1 MLPLMIVDDSNV
13 IRRKIDRF
21 NQKSKIF
28 KVVAMASNGRD
39 ALRKFG
45 IAQPKVVTMDLT
57 MPHMDGIECIEEL
70 MARDPSLHI
79 LVISALKDKAT
90 GIEALQKGASGFL
103 CKPFTERQL
112 EEALLELVEN
122 QYV

>member
-21 NQKSKIF
+21 NNASKRF
-28 KVVAMASNGRD
+28 CVVATASNGRD

-45 IAQPKVVTMDLT
+45 IARPKVITMDLT
-57 MPHMDGIECIEEL
+57 MPEMNGIDCIEAL
-70 MARDPSLHI
+70 IARDPDLQI
-79 LVISALKDKAT
+79 LVVSALSDKAT

-103 CKPFTERQL
+103 CKPFTEKQL
-112 EEALLELVEN
+112 EAALLELIEDYDV
-122 QYV
+122 